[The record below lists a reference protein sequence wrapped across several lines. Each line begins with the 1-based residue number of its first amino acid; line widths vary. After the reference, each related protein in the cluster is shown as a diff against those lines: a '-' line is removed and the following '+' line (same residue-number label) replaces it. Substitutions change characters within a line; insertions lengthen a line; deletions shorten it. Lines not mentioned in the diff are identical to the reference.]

1 MKKIRVHPD
10 LKKQIVKE
18 FQVTMQSVDMSLKYV
33 FNSEQAKAIRQR
45 AKELLQAESEAIK
58 TDVKQVNQ

>member
-10 LKKQIVKE
+10 LKKQIAKE

-45 AKELLQAESEAIK
+45 AKELLQAESESVK

>member
-18 FQVTMQSVDMSLKYV
+18 FQETMQSVDMNLKHV
-33 FNSEQAKAIRQR
+33 FNSEQAKAIQQR
-45 AKELLQAESEAIK
+45 AKELLQAESEPIK

>member
-10 LKKQIVKE
+10 LKKEIAKE
-18 FQVTMQSVDMSLKYV
+18 FSVTMQSVDMSLKYV
-33 FNSEQAKAIRQR
+33 FNSKQAKAIRQR
-45 AKELLQAESEAIK
+45 AKELLQAESEAVK